1 MSDTPQAPA
10 AKPAAA
16 TGGAPAGS
24 APPVMVGII
33 VVALAVGVALGTLLL
48 GPQLARSKGAKA
60 EPASTKPEGG
70 SHASKSGHG
79 KQGKDGKEDK
89 ATIYRIENII
99 VNPSGSEGMHF
110 LMATV
115 AIELD
120 DAKRE
125 ESLRGH
131 EDEIRDHVISV
142 LEKQTLESLSIAGAR
157 DTLRGR
163 IATALTPLI
172 GQTDPSRIFLPQF
185 VIQ

>member
-1 MSDTPQAPA
+1 MSDTPQATPA
-10 AKPAAA
+10 KTAAPDGA
-16 TGGAPAGS
+16 APAGP
-24 APPVMVGII
+24 AAPVMIGII
-33 VVALAVGVALGTLLL
+33 VVALALGVALGTLVL
-48 GPQLARSKGAKA
+48 GPKLARSKGAA
-60 EPASTKPEGG
+60 ADPAATKSEAGHG
-70 SHASKSGHG
+70 SKGGHG
-79 KQGKDGKEDK
+79 KEGKDGKEDK
-89 ATIYRIENII
+89 ATIYRIENLI
-99 VNPSGSEGMHF
+99 VNPSGSEGSHF

-131 EDEIRDHVISV
+131 EDEIRDHVITV
-142 LEKQTLESLSIAGAR
+142 LERQTLESLSASGAR

-172 GQTDPSRIFLPQF
+172 GPTDPARIYLPQF